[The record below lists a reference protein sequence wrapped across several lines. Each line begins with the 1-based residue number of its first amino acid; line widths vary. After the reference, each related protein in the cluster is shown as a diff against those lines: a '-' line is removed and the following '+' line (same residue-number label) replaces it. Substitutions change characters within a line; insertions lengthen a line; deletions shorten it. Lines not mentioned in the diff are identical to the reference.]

1 MSQAVTTVIDSELC
15 TGCGRCI
22 PVCPSQTI
30 SLVNGKARVTGDR
43 SLNCGHCQAVCPE
56 GAVRVQS
63 LDPEQSR
70 FDTFGLDPAW
80 LPFGDYDLA
89 GLARLMASR
98 RSCRNYKDKPVPR
111 EMLSDLVKI
120 GLSAPSGT
128 NSQRWSFT
136 VLPNRDKVMAMA
148 QAVGDVM
155 RAFNKMAEKAW
166 LRGLMRLIGK
176 PQLDEYYREYYESVQ
191 RGLEEWD
198 KQGID
203 RLFHGA
209 PAAILVGSLPG
220 ASCPAEDALLA
231 TGHMLLAAHAMGLGT
246 CLIGY
251 AVEVLK
257 NKPALGHA
265 LGLRKDEKIYAVI
278 ALGWPR
284 EKYERLTGRRAPTL
298 RWLD

>member
-1 MSQAVTTVIDSELC
+1 MSQAVTTVIDPELC

-30 SLVNGKARVTGDR
+30 SLVQGKARVTGDR

-56 GAVRVQS
+56 GAITVHS

-70 FDTFGLDPAW
+70 FDTFALDPAW
-80 LPFGDYDLA
+80 LPFGHYDLA

-98 RSCRNYKDKPVPR
+98 RSCRNYQDKPVPR
-111 EMLSDLVKI
+111 EMLADLIKI

-136 VLPNRDKVMAMA
+136 VLPDREKVMALA
-148 QAVGDVM
+148 QGVGEVM
-155 RAFNKMAEKAW
+155 RSFNRMAEKAW
-166 LRGLMRLIGK
+166 LRGLMRLVGK

-198 KQGID
+198 QEGID

-220 ASCPAEDALLA
+220 ASCPSEDALLA
-231 TGHMLLAAHAMGLGT
+231 TGQMLLAAHAMGLGT
-246 CLIGY
+246 CLVGY
-251 AVEVLK
+251 VVEVLK
-257 NKPALGHA
+257 NKPALGHG
-265 LGLRKDEKIYAVI
+265 LGLRQDEKIYAVI

-298 RWLD
+298 RWLG